1 MLWHNFKYTLEK
13 LFKNRALIFW
23 TFAFPIILGT
33 FFDMAFSDIE
43 KNERLE
49 VFDIAVVEKSGY
61 EGSDYLK
68 SAFEELS
75 AEGENQ
81 LFNTH
86 FTDEDEAKRMLE
98 NDEIVG
104 VVTLQETPKVTIK
117 SSGIDETILK
127 KVTEEIVS
135 TSDMINV
142 FVTENSQN
150 GQWTIDNY
158 EEFIERVVA
167 EARELIETSDPK
179 IEDISSKNMSYTMIE
194 FYTLIAMACLYGA
207 VLSMTAIDD
216 VLANMS
222 SRGKRVAVSPT
233 PKWALVLT
241 SALAS
246 YVASLVGV
254 ALLFLYT
261 IFVLKVDYGTN
272 LPLIVVLSL
281 VGSLAGLSIGVAAA
295 SILKADENLK
305 TGVILAISLGGCFF
319 SGMMGIT
326 MKYVVDTNLPIL
338 NKINPAN
345 MITDGFYSLYYYETL
360 DRFYF
365 DLVSLLLFSGILL
378 FASICVLRRQKYD
391 SI

>member
-1 MLWHNFKYTLEK
+1 M
-13 LFKNRALIFW
+13 
-23 TFAFPIILGT
+23 
-33 FFDMAFSDIE
+33 
-43 KNERLE
+43 
-49 VFDIAVVEKSGY
+49 
-61 EGSDYLK
+61 
-68 SAFEELS
+68 
-75 AEGENQ
+75 
-81 LFNTH
+81 
-86 FTDEDEAKRMLE
+86 
-98 NDEIVG
+98 
-104 VVTLQETPKVTIK
+104 
-117 SSGIDETILK
+117 
-127 KVTEEIVS
+127 
-135 TSDMINV
+135 
-142 FVTENSQN
+142 
-150 GQWTIDNY
+150 
-158 EEFIERVVA
+158 
-167 EARELIETSDPK
+167 
-179 IEDISSKNMSYTMIE
+179 
-194 FYTLIAMACLYGA
+194 
-207 VLSMTAIDD
+207 
-216 VLANMS
+216 
-222 SRGKRVAVSPT
+222 
-233 PKWALVLT
+233 
-241 SALAS
+241 
-246 YVASLVGV
+246 ASLVGV